1 MRTIAKVSDAAR
13 RIGAVPAL
21 LAALLA
27 VAGVLAGCASSAPS
41 TFTSQN
47 YGYSAAL
54 PAGWSS
60 HQAGSQWDGL
70 GSPGFEDGDVDLF
83 TGPNGIVVMAYGT
96 ASPQSLAAYTR
107 ATVQAAAAAH
117 QCPAVPASDQ
127 AITVGGVPARLLST
141 SCQGLSIGTA
151 ITIHGGKA
159 VVFTSQLPSGTGA
172 GRAAFRRFLA
182 GIRIQR

>member
-1 MRTIAKVSDAAR
+1 MTTIAKASYAAR
-13 RIGAVPAL
+13 RIGAVPA

-70 GSPGFEDGDVDLF
+70 GPPGFEDGDVDLF
-83 TGPNGIVVMAYGT
+83 TGPNHSHAD
-96 ASPQSLAAYTR
+96 LAR
-107 ATVQAAAAAH
+107 
-117 QCPAVPASDQ
+117 CGPL
-127 AITVGGVPARLLST
+127 R
-141 SCQGLSIGTA
+141 
-151 ITIHGGKA
+151 
-159 VVFTSQLPSGTGA
+159 
-172 GRAAFRRFLA
+172 GRRWL
-182 GIRIQR
+182 